1 MKLSD
6 LLKQY
11 RQENDLSQRDFAR
24 KCSLSHGTI
33 SLIERE
39 TNPQTGKEMS
49 QDMDTYKKLADG
61 MGLTVQELFEKL
73 DVDAAV
79 VAPPRRLYAQDAM
92 PKTDYRQQ
100 IERDLGIPEFKDAS
114 IADQVEGILSLWEA
128 TKPESR
134 KIVIRLLNKLTDM
147 EGKP

>member
-79 VAPPRRLYAQDAM
+79 VAPHRRLYAQDAM
-92 PKTDYRQQ
+92 PKM
-100 IERDLGIPEFKDAS
+100 ERSPQEEKEIMVREFRDAS
-114 IADQVEGILSLWEA
+114 IADQVEGVLSLWELM
-128 TKPESR
+128 KPESK
-134 KIVIRLLNKLTDM
+134 KIAIRLLNKLTDM